1 MKALI
6 DTIANTLLE
15 RKAKT
20 PLNTPTCVEA
30 VKLHY
35 TLADTVSKTET
46 EIFGHTMPDTLAQA
60 KT

>member
-1 MKALI
+1 M
-6 DTIANTLLE
+6 DTFADTLLE

-20 PLNTPTCVEA
+20 PLNTLSCVEA
-30 VKLHY
+30 LKLHY

-46 EIFGHTMPDTLAQA
+46 EKFRHTMPDTLAQA